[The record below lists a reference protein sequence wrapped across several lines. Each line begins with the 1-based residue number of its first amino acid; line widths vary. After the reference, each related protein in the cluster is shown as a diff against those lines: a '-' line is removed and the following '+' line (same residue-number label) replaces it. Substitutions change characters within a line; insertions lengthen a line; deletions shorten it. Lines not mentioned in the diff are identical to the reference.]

1 LIGTL
6 VGMATLDLETVRH
19 SLAVARKHGFA
30 EVELVAGD
38 DYFSATL
45 EPAPRGTPSAVSDP
59 EPVVAKIVAPLVGY
73 YRPGT
78 VELAVGATVRVGDVV
93 AVIGALGIANE
104 VESKVAGEVV
114 EVFVANGDP
123 VQFNQVL
130 ALVRA

>member
-1 LIGTL
+1 
-6 VGMATLDLETVRH
+6 MATLDLETVRH

-45 EPAPRGTPSAVSDP
+45 EPAPRGTPSAVADP

-93 AVIGALGIANE
+93 AVIGVLGTDACLQS
-104 VESKVAGEVV
+104 VSDRLAPRSKMPLLTQMADAARF
-114 EVFVANGDP
+114 VFILRSYATT
-123 VQFNQVL
+123 
-130 ALVRA
+130 A